1 LEEGPT
7 KELNL
12 EERGLIR
19 GLLFGKK
26 ITKIPSPNY
35 LTILKPLLL
44 YWIRNQKVLVVA
56 EA

>member
-1 LEEGPT
+1 MEEGPT